1 MILVVGGAASG
12 KCTYAR
18 SLGYAEGDMAFDVH
32 ERVFDGEGIDA
43 LVDELSRKEVVT
55 CAEVG
60 SGIVPL
66 DASERAYRERVGRL
80 SCALA
85 ERADAVVR
93 MVCGIPV
100 VLKGDP
106 WS

>member
-1 MILVVGGAASG
+1 MIFVTGGIASG
-12 KCTYAR
+12 KR
-18 SLGYAEGDMAFDVH
+18 SFAIQLGLPEEACAFDVH
-32 ERVFDGEGIDA
+32 T
-43 LVDELSRKEVVT
+43 LVRTSNYDEEMINRLEHMQLVT

-66 DASERAYRERVGRL
+66 DACERAYRERVGRL

-85 ERADAVVR
+85 ERADVVVR

-100 VLKGDP
+100 VLKGDS
-106 WS
+106 WN